1 MINNNFLKILI
12 VVFLIGSTNQ
22 LMAQYTFFNPESAFA
37 IEVSLPNT
45 DLNRLPI
52 YRNSISSLAIV
63 GDYIIGGT
71 AAIEGETPFVFS
83 ASLSRRE
90 VSVIYDLEEVISGQQ
105 QIPTGFCIGKNGKLY
120 AGTIANG
127 TGSNSNF
134 GGHLFETS
142 IDNRGGIN
150 IKDLGIPVPGEGI
163 LTLTANTSKSML
175 FGITQ
180 PSGLFFTFNIETG
193 ETKQYADI
201 VPSKQDLKVMKE
213 YALAPLDYLCSA
225 LIEGSDGMIYG
236 SALINRIFYFN
247 PNDEHFYYLE
257 DHLPEVWGRKTMGS
271 VESWTKS
278 GNGMIYGGNSG
289 DGQLFELN
297 TKTKTV
303 KNLGKPIMMNRLRG
317 LVTAVD
323 GKIYGIAGAAPG
335 YAHLFSYDE
344 NIGFVDLGNPEFEMK
359 APGIEQGILWRG
371 FQLGTIASSEDGKY
385 IVMGEDES
393 LSQLLIFPV
402 ERQ

>member
-1 MINNNFLKILI
+1 MMKKSFVKIFI
-12 VVFLIGSTNQ
+12 VSFSFGFANQ
-22 LMAQYTFFNPESAFA
+22 MMAQYTFFNPEGAFA
-37 IEVSLPNT
+37 IEVSLQNT

-52 YRNSISSLAIV
+52 YRNSISSLAVV

-71 AAIEGETPFVFS
+71 AAISSKTPFLFS
-83 ASLSRRE
+83 ASISKRE
-90 VSVIYDLEEVISGQQ
+90 VSFVYDIEEVIPGQQ
-105 QIPTGFCIGKNGKLY
+105 QIPTGFCIGKNGELY
-120 AGTIANG
+120 AGTIANE
-127 TGSNSNF
+127 TGLTGES

-142 IDNRGGIN
+142 IDHNGGIN

-163 LTLTANTSKSML
+163 LALTTNTSRTML

-180 PSGLFFTFNIETG
+180 PSGLFFTHHIATG

-201 VPSKQDLKVMKE
+201 VPSKEDLRVMKQ
-213 YALAPLDYLCSA
+213 YALAPRDYLCRA
-225 LIEGSDGMIYG
+225 LVEGSDGMIYG

-247 PNDEHFYYLE
+247 PEEEHFSYLE
-257 DHLPEVWGRKTMGS
+257 DNLPEVWGRKTMGS
-271 VESWTKS
+271 VESWTES
-278 GNGMIYGGNSG
+278 RNGMIYGGNSG

-297 TKTKTV
+297 TRTKTV

-317 LVTAVD
+317 LATAGD
-323 GKIYGIAGAAPG
+323 GKIYGIAGGAPG

-344 NIGFVDLGNPEFEMK
+344 KVGFVDLGNPEFEMK

-393 LSQLLIFPV
+393 LSQLFIFPIKK
-402 ERQ
+402 Q